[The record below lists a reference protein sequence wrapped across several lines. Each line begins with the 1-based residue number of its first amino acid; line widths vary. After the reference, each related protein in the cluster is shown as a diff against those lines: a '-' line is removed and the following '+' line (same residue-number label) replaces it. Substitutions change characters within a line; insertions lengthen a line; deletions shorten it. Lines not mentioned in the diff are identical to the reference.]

1 MQYEESQHAFGVAP
15 KPLMLIAH
23 SLGRSDFHQFSS
35 VELVHP
41 DSATRLAARRT
52 GFSTETGCIC
62 HELFRKLVKSENLI
76 AIEIRQLDF
85 SSWREEK
92 LVFFQTIHI
101 GFELRELRRADH
113 AIAPD

>member
-1 MQYEESQHAFGVAP
+1 MQAEELQHAFGV
-15 KPLMLIAH
+15 
-23 SLGRSDFHQFSS
+23 GRKRLELFVRFLRRCDFHQFYF

-41 DSATRLAARRT
+41 DDATRLAARRT

-101 GFELRELRRADH
+101 GFELRKLRRADH